1 MRIEQGGIPGTLLQ
15 LLYRSN
21 DHSAHR
27 AADDE
32 LHLPRVPELDA
43 KIDSLINVDHVRL
56 PKAGAL
62 EIWARN
68 VLALKLQR
76 AKELLYHGSSDVVIP
91 GLADVDIAKSPGGET
106 RTRYGNRRTVAA
118 RDTTSSQQ
126 LAADVHDAADVVRQR
141 WCFCATPADKAAAAN
156 KGDMVLCTSISCDNG
171 WYHWEC
177 IREEDVNFNEVCADE
192 MWLCS
197 KCTALL

>member
-1 MRIEQGGIPGTLLQ
+1 MPSRSYVSTTISTRRHDLSMMHIYECFRSGTAAVKGDSASAPSSLSSSLQSTAAAGVSASVVTDVSDTAEGDDSSSTGSESSDDEDELDLAKATRSKHRTGKATQKLPFPQGCTAQLRIEQGGIPGTLLQ

-68 VLALKLQR
+68 VLGLEA
-76 AKELLYHGSSDVVIP
+76 AKG
-91 GLADVDIAKSPGGET
+91 K
-106 RTRYGNRRTVAA
+106 RTV
-118 RDTTSSQQ
+118 
-126 LAADVHDAADVVRQR
+126 
-141 WCFCATPADKAAAAN
+141 
-156 KGDMVLCTSISCDNG
+156 IS
-171 WYHWEC
+171 
-177 IREEDVNFNEVCADE
+177 R
-192 MWLCS
+192 
-197 KCTALL
+197 